1 MRRPAALF
9 PIVFALG
16 ALIFVS
22 GAGAQEPA
30 KITACQTISQPG
42 SYRLANNLPAI
53 PPGLPCLVITAN
65 FVSIDLGGFSMTGSS
80 TGEGGAGTGVLAQGQ
95 LQGIAVRNGSIS
107 GYTPSV
113 NLGSADGSIVEG
125 LRVSGLGVRGSGII
139 ATGIV
144 KGNTATDFRFT
155 AIEATGTVTGNYVS
169 GYAVSG
175 ISVGPGST
183 VTGNNV
189 SGSDGINAISVATG
203 STVIGN
209 TATGTGSGIFGIN
222 VACPSNVIDNTST
235 GHSHNLV
242 LSGNGC
248 NNSNNVA
255 P

>member
-1 MRRPAALF
+1 
-9 PIVFALG
+9 
-16 ALIFVS
+16 
-22 GAGAQEPA
+22 
-30 KITACQTISQPG
+30 
-42 SYRLANNLPAI
+42 
-53 PPGLPCLVITAN
+53 VITAN
-65 FVSIDLGGFSMTGSS
+65 FVTIDLGGFSMTGSIGS
-80 TGEGGAGTGVLAQGQ
+80 LGVAGAGVLTHGQ

-107 GYTPSV
+107 GYAPSV
-113 NLGSADGSIVEG
+113 DLGSADGSIVEG
-125 LRVSGLGVRGSGII
+125 LRVSGVGRSAFGII

-169 GYAVSG
+169 NSATVNGFSA
-175 ISVGPGST
+175 IAVGPGST

-189 SGSDGINAISVATG
+189 SGLDGATAIEVATG

-209 TATGTGSGIFGIN
+209 TATGGSADGIV

-242 LSGNGC
+242 LNGNGC